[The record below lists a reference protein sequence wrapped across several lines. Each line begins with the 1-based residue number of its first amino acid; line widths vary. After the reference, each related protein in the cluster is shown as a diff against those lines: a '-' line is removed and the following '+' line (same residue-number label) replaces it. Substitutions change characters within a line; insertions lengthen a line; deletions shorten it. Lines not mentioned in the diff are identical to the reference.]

1 LDGVAKM
8 SLINHSKI
16 DKIYNNI
23 LDIVFPKFCVG
34 CGKEGV
40 WICPKCQD
48 KIILIKKPTCPKC
61 MRLTK
66 NGQFCDRCRS
76 KSSLTGVVVAAYYG
90 DGPLKELIHGF
101 KYDGLF
107 DIKEVLGKYLTLTLT
122 EKFKKQA
129 VLIPVPLH
137 KKRLA
142 ERGYNQSHLL
152 ATEVAKSIN
161 YQVLDKKLIRKKYTN
176 PQVTFSGANRKK
188 NIRDAFYWIGEDEI
202 DSKTIILVDDVYTTG
217 ATLEECAKVLR
228 NAGAREI
235 WGLVLAKV

>member
-1 LDGVAKM
+1 
-8 SLINHSKI
+8 
-16 DKIYNNI
+16 
-23 LDIVFPKFCVG
+23 
-34 CGKEGV
+34 
-40 WICPKCQD
+40 
-48 KIILIKKPTCPKC
+48 

-66 NGQFCDRCRS
+66 NGQFCTRCRS

-107 DIKEVLGKYLTLTLT
+107 DIKEVLGKYLTLTLA

-137 KKRLA
+137 KKRLV

-152 ATEVAKSIN
+152 AVEVAKNTN

-176 PQVTFSGANRKK
+176 PQVTFSGAKRKE
-188 NIRDAFYWIGEDEI
+188 NMRDAFFWAGKDEI
-202 DSKTIILVDDVYTTG
+202 ESRIVILVDDVYTTG
-217 ATLEECAKVLR
+217 ATLEECAKVLK
-228 NAGAREI
+228 NSGAKEV